1 MTGRTEKTILRLVEV
16 LYACAAGESPWP
28 SFLSSLSETFGAS
41 LVGLTVNSRLIA
53 SVGVDTA
60 EGLQYAQHYA
70 ALNPWLN
77 NPSHYPEGKM
87 LFSAEILPQSS
98 YLKTV
103 FYNDWGK
110 RNLVT
115 HALGG
120 AIRAH
125 NNKMLFLSL
134 NRGDSQKP
142 YDEAQREAAQLLMP
156 HLQRAVG
163 LYDRFSLFEQRQWA
177 LDTLAF
183 PMMHVATDRRL
194 VWANR
199 AAEQV
204 LKEGE
209 GLFVREGK
217 LRAEL
222 VDQDNALRAIIC
234 ANRHAIAERPSGYG
248 GWLRITRPSDGTEMS
263 LYLVRAPAS
272 ERRFPGASSDG
283 DGFWVFIMQL
293 SVDDNLLSGRLRA
306 TWGLTPAEAAL
317 TMELL
322 ESESLQAAAEKLS
335 ISRNTA
341 KTQLAS
347 IFQKAGVRRQSEL
360 ARKLV
365 LLSVIG
371 ANSGLPERERWANS
385 R

>member
-1 MTGRTEKTILRLVEV
+1 MTGRTEKTILRLVDS
-16 LYACAAGESPWP
+16 LYACAAGDSSWP
-28 SFLSSLSETFGAS
+28 SFLNSLSEAFGAS

-53 SVGVDTA
+53 AVGVDPA
-60 EGLQYAQHYA
+60 EGLQYTQHYA

-77 NPSHYPEGKM
+77 NPARYPEGKM
-87 LFSAEILPQSS
+87 LFSSEILPHSA

-125 NNKMLFLSL
+125 NNQMLFLSL

-142 YDEAQREAAQLLMP
+142 FDEPQREAAQHLMP
-156 HLQRAVG
+156 HLQRAVD
-163 LYDRFSLFEQRQWA
+163 LYDRFTFFEQRQWA
-177 LDTLAF
+177 LDALAF
-183 PMMHVATDRRL
+183 PMMHVSTNRRL

-199 AAEQV
+199 AAEQI
-204 LKEGE
+204 LAAAE
-209 GLFVREGK
+209 GLYVRKGK
-217 LRAEL
+217 LHAEL
-222 VDQDNALRAIIC
+222 VDQDNALRAMLC
-234 ANRHAIAERPSGYG
+234 ASRQAIAERPAGYG
-248 GWLRITRPSDGTEMS
+248 GWLRITRPGDGSEMS
-263 LYLVRAPAS
+263 LYLVRAPAT
-272 ERRFPGASSDG
+272 ERRLPGASPDG
-283 DGFWVFIMQL
+283 DGFWVFITQL
-293 SVDDNLLSGRLRA
+293 SVSDNLLADRLRA
-306 TWGLTPAEAAL
+306 AWGLTPAEAAL
-317 TMELL
+317 TIELL
-322 ESESLQAAAEKLS
+322 ESGSLQAAAEKLS
-335 ISRNTA
+335 ISRNTV

-371 ANSGLPERERWANS
+371 TASGPPERQRSADS

>member
-1 MTGRTEKTILRLVEV
+1 
-16 LYACAAGESPWP
+16 
-28 SFLSSLSETFGAS
+28 
-41 LVGLTVNSRLIA
+41 VNSRVIA
-53 SVGVDTA
+53 IVGLDPA

-77 NPSHYPEGKM
+77 NPSRYPEGKM
-87 LFSAEILPQSS
+87 LFSSEILPHSA

-120 AIRAH
+120 AIRTH

-142 YDEAQREAAQLLMP
+142 YDEPQREAAQLLMP
-156 HLQRAVG
+156 HLQRAVD
-163 LYDRFSLFEQRQWA
+163 LYDRFTFFEQRQWT
-177 LDTLAF
+177 LDALAF
-183 PMMHVATDRRL
+183 PMMHVSADRRL

-204 LKEGE
+204 LRGGQ
-209 GLFVREGK
+209 GLFVRGGK

-222 VDQDNALRAIIC
+222 VDQDNALRAMIC
-234 ANRHAIAERPSGYG
+234 ANRQAIAERPARYG
-248 GWLRITRPSDGTEMS
+248 GWLRITRPSDGSEMS

-272 ERRFPGASSDG
+272 EPRLPGASD
-283 DGFWVFIMQL
+283 DNGFWVFIMQL
-293 SVDDNLLSGRLRA
+293 SMDDNLLTGRLRA
-306 TWGLTPAEAAL
+306 AWGLTPAEAAL

-322 ESESLQAAAEKLS
+322 ESDSLQAAAEKLS
-335 ISRNTA
+335 ISRNTV

-371 ANSGLPERERWANS
+371 AVSGLP
-385 R
+385 

>member
-1 MTGRTEKTILRLVEV
+1 
-16 LYACAAGESPWP
+16 
-28 SFLSSLSETFGAS
+28 
-41 LVGLTVNSRLIA
+41 
-53 SVGVDTA
+53 
-60 EGLQYAQHYA
+60 
-70 ALNPWLN
+70 
-77 NPSHYPEGKM
+77 M
-87 LFSAEILPQSS
+87 LFSSEILPHSA

-142 YDEAQREAAQLLMP
+142 FDEPQREAAQLLMP
-156 HLQRAVG
+156 HLQRAVD
-163 LYDRFSLFEQRQWA
+163 LYDRFTFFEQRQWT
-177 LDTLAF
+177 LDALAF
-183 PMMHVATDRRL
+183 PMMHVAADRRL

-204 LKEGE
+204 LTAGE

-222 VDQDNALRAIIC
+222 VDQDNALRAMLC
-234 ANRHAIAERPSGYG
+234 ASRQAIAERPAGYG
-248 GWLRITRPSDGTEMS
+248 GWLRITRCSDGSEMS

-272 ERRFPGASSDG
+272 ERRLPGTSADG
-283 DGFWVFIMQL
+283 DGFWIFIMQV
-293 SVDDNLLSGRLRA
+293 SVDDGLLTGRLRA
-306 TWGLTPAEAAL
+306 AWGLTPAEAAL
-317 TMELL
+317 TIELL
-322 ESESLQAAAEKLS
+322 ESDSLQAAAEKLS
-335 ISRNTA
+335 ISRNTV

-360 ARKLV
+360 SRKLV

-371 ANSGLPERERWANS
+371 AAPGLPEKERSANS
-385 R
+385 V

>member
-1 MTGRTEKTILRLVEV
+1 
-16 LYACAAGESPWP
+16 
-28 SFLSSLSETFGAS
+28 
-41 LVGLTVNSRLIA
+41 
-53 SVGVDTA
+53 
-60 EGLQYAQHYA
+60 
-70 ALNPWLN
+70 
-77 NPSHYPEGKM
+77 M
-87 LFSAEILPQSS
+87 LFSSEILPHST

-142 YDEAQREAAQLLMP
+142 YDEPHREAAQLLMP
-156 HLQRAVG
+156 HLQRAVD
-163 LYDRFSLFEQRQWA
+163 LYDRFTFFEQRQWT
-177 LDTLAF
+177 LDALAF
-183 PMMHVATDRRL
+183 PMMHVAADGRL

-204 LKEGE
+204 LRDGQ
-209 GLFVREGK
+209 GLFVRGGK

-222 VDQDNALRAIIC
+222 VDQDNALRAMLG
-234 ANRHAIAERPSGYG
+234 ANRQAIAERPAGYG
-248 GWLRITRPSDGTEMS
+248 GWLRITRPRDGSDMS

-272 ERRFPGASSDG
+272 ERRLPGASDG
-283 DGFWVFIMQL
+283 NEFWVFIMQL
-293 SVDDNLLSGRLRA
+293 SLDDNLLTRRLRA
-306 TWGLTPAEAAL
+306 AWGLTPAEAAL

-322 ESESLQAAAEKLS
+322 ESDSLQAAAEKLS
-335 ISRNTA
+335 ISRNTV

-365 LLSVIG
+365 LLSVVG
-371 ANSGLPERERWANS
+371 AVSGLP
-385 R
+385 